1 MTEFVDKEPS
11 PGRPTID
18 NDWLGSN
25 RDALLGMLSSRW
37 AQIGWQLRTAGSRDD
52 LRLVFHLVKDHP
64 AKNLFARLL
73 RPTESAASAKGIR
86 IKRKAVD
93 QAVERRFI
101 AQTECEKCV
110 SGCREIEL
118 AMNQA
123 TPDQMEYVQ
132 REFSRRR
139 VKCQGAQDR
148 LHRLKVAEGNLED
161 ELANAEA
168 AFAQEQLLE
177 FIKEKKYALHPFNLA
192 NAMAGLPY
200 ATGVEF
206 LGVWVSR
213 ERCAKIECPF
223 WPNLDYQVFETIEKI
238 WNDKSISV
246 FSPVDFFRQRIAA
259 LPKTR
264 KATIPQERAIRR
276 KKKRVPNSVRQ
287 HLADHFF
294 YLEQAID
301 KSLKSVD
308 EDSRPMP
315 FIILSNFGE
324 ILAKPR
330 TAVDQVLAEARK
342 ITDSPSEENCLTK

>member
-1 MTEFVDKEPS
+1 
-11 PGRPTID
+11 
-18 NDWLGSN
+18 
-25 RDALLGMLSSRW
+25 MLSSRW
-37 AQIGWQLRTAGSRDD
+37 AQIGWQLRTARSRED
-52 LRLVFHLVKDHP
+52 LRQAFQLVRDHP
-64 AKNLFARLL
+64 AKALFARQL
-73 RPTESAASAKGIR
+73 RPTESGAIKKGIR
-86 IKRKAVD
+86 IKRKAVKE
-93 QAVERRFI
+93 AVKRRFI

-110 SGCREIEL
+110 SGCREIEM

-123 TPDQMEYVQ
+123 KPDQIEYVQ

-139 VKCQGAQDR
+139 VKCQDAQDQ
-148 LHRLKVAEGNLED
+148 LHRLKLTESNLEN

-192 NAMAGLPY
+192 NAMAGLPH

-213 ERCAKIECPF
+213 ERCAKIECCF
-223 WPNLDYQVFETIEKI
+223 WPNLDYQVFETIEMI
-238 WNDKSISV
+238 WNDNRISAS
-246 FSPVDFFRQRIAA
+246 SPVDFFRQRIAA

-264 KATIPQERAIRR
+264 KATIPQEKASG
-276 KKKRVPNSVRQ
+276 KKRERVPNSVRQ
-287 HLADHFF
+287 HLADNFF

-308 EDSRPMP
+308 KDSRTMP

-330 TAVDQVLAEARK
+330 TAVDQVLAEAKK
-342 ITDSPSEENCLTK
+342 IT

>member
-1 MTEFVDKEPS
+1 MTEFEDSKPG

-18 NDWLGSN
+18 NNWLSSN

-37 AQIGWQLRTAGSRDD
+37 AQIGWQLRTAGSRED
-52 LRLVFHLVKDHP
+52 LSQAFQLVRDHP
-64 AKNLFARLL
+64 AKALFARQL
-73 RPTESAASAKGIR
+73 RPTESAASAKGVR
-86 IKRKAVD
+86 IKRRAVEKT
-93 QAVERRFI
+93 VERRFLV
-101 AQTECEKCV
+101 QTECEKCV
-110 SGCREIEL
+110 SGCREIEI
-118 AMNQA
+118 AMDQA
-123 TPDQMEYVQ
+123 RPDQMEYVE

-139 VKCQGAQDR
+139 VKCQEAQDQ
-148 LHRLKVAEGNLED
+148 LHRLKVIERNLED
-161 ELANAEA
+161 ELEDAEA

-177 FIKEKKYALHPFNLA
+177 FITEKKYALTPFNLA

-200 ATGVEF
+200 ARDVEF

-213 ERCAKIECPF
+213 ERSAKIECPF
-223 WPNLDYQVFETIEKI
+223 WPNREYQVFETIETI
-238 WNDKSISV
+238 WNDKSISAS
-246 FSPVDFFRQRIAA
+246 SPVDFFLQRIAA

-264 KATIPQERAIRR
+264 KATIPQEKVIS

-287 HLADHFF
+287 HLADNFF

-324 ILAKPR
+324 ILAQPR
-330 TAVDQVLAEARK
+330 TFADQVLAEGAR
-342 ITDSPSEENCLTK
+342 IVP

>member
-1 MTEFVDKEPS
+1 MTEFVDKEPG

-18 NDWLGSN
+18 NDWLSSN

-37 AQIGWQLRTAGSRDD
+37 AQIGWQLRTAGSRED
-52 LRLVFHLVKDHP
+52 LRQALHLVKDHP
-64 AKNLFARLL
+64 DKNRFARLL
-73 RPTESAASAKGIR
+73 RPTESAASTKGIR
-86 IKRKAVD
+86 IKRKAVKE
-93 QAVERRFI
+93 AVKRRFI
-101 AQTECEKCV
+101 AQTECDKCV
-110 SGCREIEL
+110 SGCREIEM

-139 VKCQGAQDR
+139 VRCQDAQDQLR
-148 LHRLKVAEGNLED
+148 RLKVIESDLEE

-168 AFAQEQLLE
+168 AFAQDQLLE
-177 FIKEKKYALHPFNLA
+177 FIAEKKYALTPFNLA

-200 ATGVEF
+200 ARDVEF

-213 ERCAKIECPF
+213 ERCAKIECRF
-223 WPNLDYQVFETIEKI
+223 WPNLDYQVFETIETI
-238 WNDKSISV
+238 WNDKMISAS
-246 FSPVDFFRQRIAA
+246 SPVDFFRQRIAA

-264 KATIPQERAIRR
+264 KATIPQERAIKG

-287 HLADHFF
+287 RLADNFF

-301 KSLKSVD
+301 KSLKSID
-308 EDSRPMP
+308 KDSRPMP

-342 ITDSPSEENCLTK
+342 ITDSTSEENV